1 MDENH
6 YQVKK
11 RAESYNKQRESLDQL
26 DQLMQMPDKIE
37 DNQVEY
43 EYIQS
48 KNMKQSQKGNHREV
62 RAPSSGSS
70 GSQPR
75 VQVAGNK
82 EGASSASHHS
92 VNTSGVQ
99 RRYDSIEHQ
108 RQS

>member
-1 MDENH
+1 MVDENHPSVNPNH

-11 RAESYNKQRESLDQL
+11 RAESYNKQRESLDKL
-26 DQLMQMPDKIE
+26 DQLMQEAIE

-48 KNMKQSQKGNHREV
+48 KNMKHSHKGNHREV

-75 VQVAGNK
+75 VQVS
-82 EGASSASHHS
+82 GASKDGISTASHHS
-92 VNTSGVQ
+92 VNSSGV
-99 RRYDSIEHQ
+99 
-108 RQS
+108 